1 MVLRNTP
8 LSRPEVVFNK
18 DLWIAAKEEPVGTQ
32 IKKPKQVLKFPGTEE
47 ERKT

>member
-1 MVLRNTP
+1 MALRNTP

-18 DLWIAAKEEPVGTQ
+18 DLWTAAKEEPVDTQ
-32 IKKPKQVLKFPGTEE
+32 IKKPKQVLKSPGTEE